1 MTLLLVAA
9 LIFLAYVVYGLIG
22 FGASIVGIPLLA
34 QVIPLKLAVPLMLI
48 MDLVSG
54 FFMGMRNKQ
63 DVDRKELRV
72 LLAWMAVGMVIG
84 VTLLVNAPESILL
97 VLLGVF
103 ALSQA
108 GKNLLL
114 KPNLKP
120 IGAFWGGI
128 YCTVGGIFTS
138 LYGTGGPIYVVYL
151 SRRIHEEVKR
161 RATMATLIFLS
172 GFGRLALFLIA
183 GIMLQADLLIFAL
196 AALPMSLLG
205 TYAGSRLRRRL
216 SLARMNQ
223 VVWLVVGLAGLLLL
237 ARNIPKLESLF

>member
-1 MTLLLVAA
+1 VTLILAALLV
-9 LIFLAYVVYGLIG
+9 LMAYVVYGLIG

-34 QVIPLKLAVPLMLI
+34 QIIPLKLAVPLMLI

-54 FFMGMRNKQ
+54 FFMGMRNKK

-72 LLAWMAVGMVIG
+72 LLAWMAVGMIIG
-84 VTLLVNAPESILL
+84 VTLLVNAPEAILL
-97 VLLGVF
+97 VLLGAF
-103 ALSQA
+103 ALSQS

-120 IGAFWGGI
+120 ISAAWGGV

-151 SRRIHEEVKR
+151 SRKIHEEAKR

-205 TYAGSRLRRRL
+205 TYAGSRLRKRL
-216 SLARMNQ
+216 SLVRMTQ